1 MTATEF
7 LCTTNIVM
15 ITLKQ
20 LPNLWLIGQDKASLE
35 ILEILTNVFMSTCP
49 SGYANASTTLP
60 IFNMTL
66 ARAIDYKGLTGF
78 TEQPLQNVQVLI
90 RIYRVVPKNRAVKH
104 SSGALARFLQR
115 HNVRGYRSVNHR
127 SASRPA
133 GVQILYGE
141 L

>member
-1 MTATEF
+1 MHNQYRHDYPQAVAES
-7 LCTTNIVM
+7 LAYWARQGKLRNI
-15 ITLKQ
+15 
-20 LPNLWLIGQDKASLE
+20 GDFDY
-35 ILEILTNVFMSTCP
+35 VFMSTCH

-78 TEQPLQNVQVLI
+78 TEQPLQNGQVLI

-104 SSGALARFLQR
+104 SSGALSRFLQR

-133 GVQILYGE
+133 GVQILYGK